1 MNETLDLVTGDNSDA
16 VIDFGYWK
24 NFHNWLSDYDNKNL
38 YTPIIPTL
46 SEDSAISMIADED
59 TFDHIPKKTHI
70 VIEVM
75 VVLMVLLLILKL
87 VQSGV
92 HHTFGAA
99 HDIVCILYFLLR
111 ATYVFKVVKLF

>member
-59 TFDHIPKKTHI
+59 TFDHIPKKNPHCDR
-70 VIEVM
+70 
-75 VVLMVLLLILKL
+75 
-87 VQSGV
+87 SYGCA
-92 HHTFGAA
+92 HGAA
-99 HDIVCILYFLLR
+99 AH
-111 ATYVFKVVKLF
+111 T